1 MTDSKAIA
9 IDAARLRVREAQEK
23 SDRHQRRYALR
34 ATTGQR
40 TTKSEEAQAEIALI
54 SELEAAL
61 DASRDALRKLESV
74 A

>member
-1 MTDSKAIA
+1 MTDTKAIA

-23 SDRHQRRYALR
+23 SDRYQRRYALR

-40 TTKSEEAQAEIALI
+40 TSKSEEAHAEMALVR
-54 SELEAAL
+54 ELEAAL
-61 DASRDALRKLESV
+61 DASKDALRELEAV

>member
-1 MTDSKAIA
+1 MSDSKASA

-40 TTKSEEAQAEIALI
+40 TTKSEEAQAERALVM
-54 SELEAAL
+54 ELEAAL
-61 DASRDALRKLESV
+61 DASKDALRKLEAV